1 MTKTRLMLAT
11 ALLLGSL
18 GAAQAEGIYAGGN
31 LGVPD
36 WRSGVNGVE
45 DNSHGV
51 TGKLYGGYQV
61 TPNLG
66 VEAGYEALGHID
78 DGIGEAR
85 GHGVFL
91 DAVGTLP
98 VAPQWSLIGRA
109 GVAHGD
115 IDTSDGDDTSSGLRV
130 GLGAQYDITPTV
142 ALRGEVERN
151 HFTNVFD
158 NKLNV
163 DQYTV
168 GVKVGF

>member
-1 MTKTRLMLAT
+1 MTKTRLMLAA
-11 ALLLGSL
+11 ALLMGSL
-18 GAAQAEGIYAGGN
+18 GAAQAEGFYAGGN

-36 WRSGVNGVE
+36 WRDGVNGVQ

-51 TGKLYGGYQV
+51 AGKLYGGYQI
-61 TPNLG
+61 TPNFG
-66 VEAGYEALGHID
+66 VEGGYMALGHID
-78 DGIGEAR
+78 DSVSEAR

-98 VAPQWSLIGRA
+98 VAPQWSLLGRA
-109 GVAHGD
+109 GIAHGD
-115 IDTSDGDDTSSGLRV
+115 INTSFGDDTSSGLRV
-130 GLGAQYDITPTV
+130 GVGAQYDITPTV
-142 ALRGEVERN
+142 ALRGEYEHN